1 MSNTP
6 PPLETPAAIVVRSRG
21 SCLARSILLW
31 GVFFIICFGLGYPTL
46 NRYDSR
52 KALPDSASYARL
64 ATDGP
69 SKVEG
74 YFRFRILT
82 PYLVRPLYLLAN
94 GRVRSWDA
102 LLFGFLLV
110 NSFFVASTATLLF
123 RIGYAQLGNYSVALV
138 GALLYLLNFTTPNA
152 QLAGLVDAA
161 EGFFLMAVV
170 VSLFLGKWWL
180 LPVVGILG
188 ALAKESFV
196 PFSVTMAAT
205 WWLSSERFRNHRLS
219 AGSWIAGM
227 ATLELVTVTALQSS
241 ILGRLTWPWSFARGL
256 DSHANHLMVLAA
268 SLVDKD
274 SWYILIW
281 LLPLGLLRIRQFPH
295 PWIRASAAASFLGL
309 LLNAYHTLPGVA
321 GGVGRCIFSVA
332 GPLLSLSTAAY
343 LCETTPGSQTQT
355 PSVGPGARRHSVRD
369 RLEFEVRKYS
379 RGATMNPVLKPKGL
393 TSKGRDNA
401 NPTCNDSPP

>member
-1 MSNTP
+1 MTVESPTAMSNMP
-6 PPLETPAAIVVRSRG
+6 PPLETPSAIEVRPRRPW
-21 SCLARSILLW
+21 LARSILLW

-46 NRYDSR
+46 NRYDPR

-69 SKVEG
+69 SKVED

-110 NSFFVASTATLLF
+110 NSFFVASTAILLF
-123 RIGYAQLGNYSVALV
+123 RIGYAQLGNASVSLV

-196 PFSVTMAAT
+196 PFSVTIAAT
-205 WWLSSERFRNHRLS
+205 WWLSSERFRTNRLS
-219 AGSWIAGM
+219 AGFWIGCT
-227 ATLELVTVTALQSS
+227 ATLQFVTVTVLQSS
-241 ILGRLTWPWSFARGL
+241 ILGRLTWPWSFAGGL
-256 DSHANHLMVLAA
+256 DSHANHLMVFAA

-281 LLPLGLLRIRQFPH
+281 LLPLGLLRIRQFPQ
-295 PWIRASAAASFLGL
+295 PWIRASAAAGFLGL

-343 LCETTPGSQTQT
+343 LCETTSGSQTET
-355 PSVGPGARRHSVRD
+355 PSDASRRSTAFGQRSPLV
-369 RLEFEVRKYS
+369 S
-379 RGATMNPVLKPKGL
+379 R
-393 TSKGRDNA
+393 
-401 NPTCNDSPP
+401 SPLV